1 MANNDLE
8 RTLYIWNINGVA
20 FANIKANYAKI
31 KHNWDNPPD
40 AQMSIK
46 DFQELG
52 GQVRIIDGKL
62 FYGLTD
68 DEKKQQKIGELEK
81 GIGDDKKG
89 LEETDY
95 VTIKIAE
102 GVATKEDYE
111 EVLKEREEL
120 REEIRRL
127 QKELDELKGNSS
139 DEKDDSSVKEDDS
152 GTVEVGDIESG
163 DDLGGE
169 EESPKK
175 STRKSSKLL
184 DETE

>member
-1 MANNDLE
+1 MNDLE

-31 KHNWDNPPD
+31 KHNWDKAPD
-40 AQMSIK
+40 AQMTIAE
-46 DFQELG
+46 FQEKG
-52 GQVRIIDGKL
+52 GQVRVINGEL

-81 GIGDDKKG
+81 GISDDKKELG
-89 LEETDY
+89 DTDY

-102 GVATKEDYE
+102 GVATKEEYE
-111 EVLKEREEL
+111 AVLKEREEL

-127 QKELDELKGNSS
+127 QKELDELRPVDPPK
-139 DEKDDSSVKEDDS
+139 EDDVKDDS
-152 GTVEVGDIESG
+152 GTVEVGDIEPG